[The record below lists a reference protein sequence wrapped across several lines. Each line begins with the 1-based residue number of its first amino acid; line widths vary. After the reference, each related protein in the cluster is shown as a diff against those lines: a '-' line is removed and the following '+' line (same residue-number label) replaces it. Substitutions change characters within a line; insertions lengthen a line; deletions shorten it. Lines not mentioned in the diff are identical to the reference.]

1 LRIINRHVVE
11 TAKKVYT
18 RTTISTKP
26 VSVVSLAYHQLK
38 RLQIPMDARFLII
51 GAGVTNTT
59 MGRFLKKHGFNRFD
73 VFNRTLSKAKLLA
86 EELGGG
92 AHTLSELHEYTK
104 GFDVIISCTGADHHV
119 ITPTLYAQLLQGETT
134 KKTVIDIAIP
144 QDLDPTIIEQYSVK
158 HISVSLLQKISN
170 ENLQE
175 RTKEL
180 EHVEQILQEAMVEF
194 EQILQIRQVE
204 LAMRAVPEEIKRI
217 KSDALNQIFR
227 DEINALDPQS
237 REVLER
243 VLGYVEKKYIAG
255 PMKLAKEILI
265 NHG

>member
-1 LRIINRHVVE
+1 ML
-11 TAKKVYT
+11 
-18 RTTISTKP
+18 
-26 VSVVSLAYHQLK
+26 
-38 RLQIPMDARFLII
+38 
-51 GAGVTNTT
+51 
-59 MGRFLKKHGFNRFD
+59 
-73 VFNRTLSKAKLLA
+73 
-86 EELGGG
+86 
-92 AHTLSELHEYTK
+92 
-104 GFDVIISCTGADHHV
+104 
-119 ITPTLYAQLLQGETT
+119 
-134 KKTVIDIAIP
+134 
-144 QDLDPTIIEQYSVK
+144 
-158 HISVSLLQKISN
+158 
-170 ENLQE
+170 
-175 RTKEL
+175 
-180 EHVEQILQEAMVEF
+180 EF